1 MKKSLLINFFLRI
14 KKRGIIVNPKVVIKY
29 SGIVEKNKFSGKN
42 NTLSIPKKVPVE
54 PSPSIKEICS

>member
-1 MKKSLLINFFLRI
+1 MIISLLINFFFKI
-14 KKRGIIVNPKVVIKY
+14 MKRGIIANPRVVMKY

-54 PSPSIKEICS
+54 PSPSIKELYS